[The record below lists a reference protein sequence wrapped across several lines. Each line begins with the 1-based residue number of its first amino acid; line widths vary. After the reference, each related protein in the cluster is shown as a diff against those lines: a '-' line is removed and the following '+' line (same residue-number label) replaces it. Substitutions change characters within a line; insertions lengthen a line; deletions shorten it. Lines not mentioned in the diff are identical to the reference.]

1 MISLNKGGEKMK
13 YIGAFLV
20 LFLIV
25 MSVDALDF
33 NLQKQDSGIVSGL
46 EGKMLSLS
54 VDGNSEIKMQI
65 DRVGSQ
71 RIMMT
76 LSSTQE
82 VIVLDMGQEKLVD
95 LDGDGTDDVTIT
107 LNNVID
113 KLASL
118 NIQKIEAVV
127 NDEDANVDEAIVDT
141 GDEGLE
147 EVTGD
152 VVADTGAGLN
162 LGQYSKWFLGAIII
176 VVLIIIVAFVYQ
188 GGDNSERYYG
198 KAMDLHRE
206 GQEFHWDGDDE
217 TAEELYD
224 KASELREKARNL
236 EGGF

>member
-1 MISLNKGGEKMK
+1 MRF
-13 YIGAFLV
+13 IGAILV
-20 LFLIV
+20 LFLFAI
-25 MSVDALDF
+25 SANALDF

-54 VDGNSEIKMQI
+54 VDGKAEIKMQI

-71 RIMMT
+71 RVMMT
-76 LSSTQE
+76 LFSTQK
-82 VIVLDMGQEKLVD
+82 VVVLDMGQGKRVD
-95 LDGDGTDDVTIT
+95 LDGDGTDDVIIT

-118 NIQKIEAVV
+118 RIQKAGAVV
-127 NDEDANVDEAIVDT
+127 EDEATGVEDAVPA
-141 GDEGLE
+141 GDAEEEEEGLE
-147 EVTGD
+147 NITGEA
-152 VVADTGAGLN
+152 VADTPGAGLN
-162 LGQYSKWFLGAIII
+162 LGQYNLGQYSKWVLGAII
-176 VVLIIIVAFVYQ
+176 VVILVIIIAFVYK

-224 KASELREKARNL
+224 KANEFREKARNL